1 MDALLLVA
9 HGSRRQQSNN
19 EVTELADKL
28 RDSCHDDYKIVH
40 EGFLELATPSIPE
53 GIENCINDGA
63 TRVTILPYF
72 LNSGRHVV
80 EDVPDFVVS
89 AKNRH
94 PNIDIIIA
102 PHLGASPLMVELLV
116 ESAKSV
122 SSR

>member
-1 MDALLLVA
+1 MNALLLVA

-19 EVTELADKL
+19 EVTALTDKL
-28 RDSCHDDYKIVH
+28 RNSCHDDYKIVH
-40 EGFLELATPSIPE
+40 SGFLELATPSIPE
-53 GIENCINDGA
+53 GIESCINDGA
-63 TRVTILPYF
+63 TQVTILPYF

-80 EDVPDFVVS
+80 EDVPDIVVE

-94 PNIDIIIA
+94 PEVDIIVA

>member
-19 EVTELADKL
+19 EVTELAEKL
-28 RDSCHDDYKIVH
+28 RDSCHDEYKIVH
-40 EGFLELATPSIPE
+40 SGFLELATPSVPE
-53 GIENCINDGA
+53 GIQNCINDGA

-80 EDVPDFVVS
+80 KDVPDIVVA

-94 PNIDIIIA
+94 PDTDFIVA
-102 PHLGASPLMVELLV
+102 PHLGASALMVDLLV

-122 SSR
+122 SSE

>member
-19 EVTELADKL
+19 EVTELAEKL
-28 RDSCHDDYKIVH
+28 RDSCHDEYKIVYS
-40 EGFLELATPSIPE
+40 GFLELASPSIPE
-53 GIENCINDGA
+53 GIQNCINDGA
-63 TRVTILPYF
+63 TRITILPYF

-80 EDVPDFVVS
+80 KDVPDIVVA

-94 PNIDIIIA
+94 PDTDFRVA
-102 PHLGASPLMVELLV
+102 PHLGASALMVELLV

-122 SSR
+122 SSE